1 MLKKIRVV
9 LAIVVIAILTFGFI
23 DFAGVIEN
31 PWLQKIQFAP
41 ALFSLSITTLIILV
55 VGTLL
60 FGRVY
65 CSVIC
70 PLGIFQDLF
79 NWIAKKTNK
88 KKKFG
93 YKPERTWLRWGVLA
107 ALIVAWIFGF
117 TFLVSLVEPYS
128 AYGRMAT
135 QLFKPLYILGNNLLA
150 VISEK
155 TGSYTFFFVELTIR
169 SVTSFTVAVLTLGII
184 GFISFKFGRTW
195 CNTICPVGTVL
206 GGLSRFSVF
215 KVQIDTDKCNHCSL
229 CSRKCKAYC
238 IDSANQTI
246 DHSRCVTCF
255 DCIDNCKQK
264 AIKYVPSWKKSS
276 KESVAPVAVD
286 ESKRQFLKSALAVA
300 TMVPATLTTKAA
312 EHACGCKIREELT
325 PLSPPG
331 SISHKNLLQH
341 CTACH
346 LCISKCPSNVLK
358 PAGLE
363 YGIGGIMQPV
373 MKFDKGYC
381 NYDCTVCSEI
391 CPNGAIKPL
400 TVEQKH
406 KTQPG
411 KVAFSQCKCVVEVN
425 GTSCGACAE
434 HCPTQAVRMVPYKN
448 GITIPE
454 IHPELCVGCGG
465 CELICPVK
473 AIFIN
478 GNEVHLEAKEP
489 ENTKREAVEDFG
501 FGF

>member
-1 MLKKIRVV
+1 
-9 LAIVVIAILTFGFI
+9 
-23 DFAGVIEN
+23 
-31 PWLQKIQFAP
+31 
-41 ALFSLSITTLIILV
+41 
-55 VGTLL
+55 
-60 FGRVY
+60 
-65 CSVIC
+65 
-70 PLGIFQDLF
+70 
-79 NWIAKKTNK
+79 
-88 KKKFG
+88 
-93 YKPERTWLRWGVLA
+93 
-107 ALIVAWIFGF
+107 
-117 TFLVSLVEPYS
+117 
-128 AYGRMAT
+128 
-135 QLFKPLYILGNNLLA
+135 
-150 VISEK
+150 
-155 TGSYTFFFVELTIR
+155 
-169 SVTSFTVAVLTLGII
+169 
-184 GFISFKFGRTW
+184 
-195 CNTICPVGTVL
+195 
-206 GGLSRFSVF
+206 
-215 KVQIDTDKCNHCSL
+215 
-229 CSRKCKAYC
+229 
-238 IDSANQTI
+238 
-246 DHSRCVTCF
+246 
-255 DCIDNCKQK
+255 
-264 AIKYVPSWKKSS
+264 
-276 KESVAPVAVD
+276 
-286 ESKRQFLKSALAVA
+286 
-300 TMVPATLTTKAA
+300 MVPATLTTKAA

-400 TVEQKH
+400 TIEQKH

-465 CELICPVK
+465 CEFICPVK